1 MSYSVNGDPPLVF
14 CDRGFSM
21 FGIGTGRKPD
31 LPHLHCQAHDTMP
44 SSPPGNSA
52 PSRVVQALDRALDQS
67 HDVKAE
73 VEACAADLGAAN
85 ELARAQIS
93 HGTKMLP
100 AAQALENGL
109 AIEQRVQGCADDL
122 QQVTVD
128 LARGLDEVRAVEQA
142 LERSRAALAT
152 SEAALARSRTAQ
164 RQSTLRDTASKFD
177 DAPAGAR
184 PTLPGAAAPSCAVI
198 KVLIAEDDAFMR
210 DLMHRVLD
218 SAGMQVATYASGAEL
233 LGAGN
238 FASATVLLLDVNM
251 PGMSGLDLQERLRH
265 RGVDLPVVFVS
276 GATEV
281 ALAVTAMRNGAADY
295 IEKPFD
301 GAFLIERVRR
311 AVARHAGRMATADRQ
326 ADPLVVAR
334 FESLT
339 PREREVFDLLV
350 TGMSSKLI
358 ARDLGGSFRTIEIHR
373 AQVMHK
379 MEARHLSE
387 LVRMSIESMPR
398 HRAAAR

>member
-31 LPHLHCQAHDTMP
+31 LPHLHCQTHDTMP

-85 ELARAQIS
+85 ELAQAQIS
-93 HGTKMLP
+93 HGTTMLP

-152 SEAALARSRTAQ
+152 SEAALAEHRTGQ
-164 RQSTLRDTASKFD
+164 RQSTLRDTASEFD
-177 DAPAGAR
+177 DAPAGAW
-184 PTLPGAAAPSCAVI
+184 PTRGRRARRARAAPAP
-198 KVLIAEDDAFMR
+198 A
-210 DLMHRVLD
+210 
-218 SAGMQVATYASGAEL
+218 AGPTGSRRTRTATP
-233 LGAGN
+233 
-238 FASATVLLLDVNM
+238 
-251 PGMSGLDLQERLRH
+251 PGG
-265 RGVDLPVVFVS
+265 
-276 GATEV
+276 
-281 ALAVTAMRNGAADY
+281 
-295 IEKPFD
+295 
-301 GAFLIERVRR
+301 
-311 AVARHAGRMATADRQ
+311 
-326 ADPLVVAR
+326 
-334 FESLT
+334 
-339 PREREVFDLLV
+339 
-350 TGMSSKLI
+350 
-358 ARDLGGSFRTIEIHR
+358 
-373 AQVMHK
+373 
-379 MEARHLSE
+379 
-387 LVRMSIESMPR
+387 
-398 HRAAAR
+398 RAAAGRPDRRARRRPGPAP